1 MDTIHVVFCYRERAR
16 AGYRRAVEHALST
29 VGPRIN
35 LTSLI
40 LMGGF
45 GSMAVSEYLP
55 TANFGM
61 FSCLTTFAALVMDL
75 TVLPLALS
83 VRGGAA
89 PASQAASGRLSAG
102 STREPNV
109 SLVFEPRV
117 TRPPACEM
125 PRRRIRWRRVK

>member
-1 MDTIHVVFCYRERAR
+1 M
-16 AGYRRAVEHALST
+16 EHALST
-29 VGPRIN
+29 VGPRII

-75 TVLPLALS
+75 AVLPLALS
-83 VRGGAA
+83 GSRRHRAGFAG
-89 PASQAASGRLSAG
+89 ASGRLSAG
-102 STREPNV
+102 STR
-109 SLVFEPRV
+109 SRTF
-117 TRPPACEM
+117 
-125 PRRRIRWRRVK
+125 RWCLNRE